1 MKSTLAFAAIALSAL
16 LTGCGA
22 APGGEVGEGEEAW
35 TATTDLGGSV
45 TSPTVGTTGSTSG
58 TVTTANAFTP
68 SRVYAFPAEIAR
80 CTTYRGVG
88 GSWVGRF
95 YGTAGMFAKMCVLEW
110 IGSGAPDA
118 GSLPSTLRTDTA
130 NKLYGDRPIV
140 APLGA
145 VVDGNWKP
153 LNDSMHLMA
162 GEVGA
167 AQTLRSR
174 AFVGVV
180 DSAKTET
187 ATDEASTGTYEHGE
201 VVGRIAREVGGTS
214 RALGVLSTLAL
225 PRNAAGS
232 ASSAGGYY
240 GYTSDLALA
249 IIQAVDAWRAR
260 TAGENVPRPLVVNLS
275 LGWDSANYLGS
286 SLAATA
292 ALTTY
297 SSTSVTNYPQR
308 SVFFAI
314 QYANCAG
321 ALVLSAAG
329 NKAQGSPSTN
339 TLMLPAAWEAVP
351 APTRAQCEGFGVG
364 PRTTPVT
371 TSPRMTYAAGG
382 VDGADKALFN
392 TRSAGQPRI
401 VAYGDAVAVSRDPK
415 IGGHTGVMTGT
426 SMSTAVAS
434 AIAAYGW
441 SLRPQTN
448 AHDVAAALYA
458 SGLDLVGSASACSYG
473 AVCKTR
479 RASRCEL
486 AAGLLGTPVSAC
498 ATVKPFLGRKVKTGI
513 DPTALAVFSK
523 PTDASTVSTLSST
536 AVNSIVNPRVRPMPG
551 SGGCSLCGI
560 YADSAYLEIANPS
573 YGIGAT
579 LDWGFG
585 GISFTPSAEYMYFP
599 VGGASFATI
608 TFTDSLNGWTST
620 EQLVFF

>member
-1 MKSTLAFAAIALSAL
+1 MKSTLAFAALSLSAL
-16 LTGCGA
+16 LAGCGS
-22 APGGEVGEGEEAW
+22 APDGAIGEGEEAW
-35 TATTDLGGSV
+35 TATTDIGGGTI
-45 TSPTVGTTGSTSG
+45 TSPTSGSLVTSTT
-58 TVTTANAFTP
+58 TVPP
-68 SRVYAFPAEIAR
+68 SNVYAFPAEVAR
-80 CTTYRGVG
+80 CTTYRGIG

-95 YGTAGMFAKMCVLEW
+95 YGSAGMFAKMCVLEW
-110 IGSGAPDA
+110 VGAGAPDA
-118 GSLPSTLRTDTA
+118 GSLPSTLRTDAAKKT
-130 NKLYGDRPIV
+130 YGDRPIV

-145 VVDGNWKP
+145 VVDGNWRP
-153 LNDSMHLMA
+153 LNDAMHRMA

-167 AQTLRSR
+167 VQTVRSR

-201 VVGRIAREVGGTS
+201 VVGRIAREVGGSS

-225 PRNAAGS
+225 PRNAAGAAS
-232 ASSAGGYY
+232 AAGGYY

-286 SLAATA
+286 SLAATSP
-292 ALTTY
+292 LTTY
-297 SSTSVTNYPQR
+297 AATSVANYPQR

-351 APTRAQCEGFGVG
+351 APTRAQCEAFGVG
-364 PRTTPVT
+364 PRTVPVSA
-371 TSPRMTYAAGG
+371 SPRMTYAVGG

-434 AIAAYGW
+434 SIAAYAW

-458 SGLDLVGSASACSYG
+458 SGHDLVGAASACSYG
-473 AVCKTR
+473 ATCKIR

-486 AAGLLGTPVSAC
+486 AAGLLGTPMSAC
-498 ATVKPFLGRKVKTGI
+498 GTVKPFLGRKVKTGI
-513 DPTALAVFSK
+513 DPTALAAFSK
-523 PTDASTVSTLSST
+523 PVDASTASTLSST

-560 YADSAYLEIANPS
+560 YSNSAYLEIANPS
-573 YGIGAT
+573 SSIGAT

-585 GISFTPSAEYMYFP
+585 GISFTPSAEYMYYP
-599 VGGASFATI
+599 MDGASFATI
-608 TFTDSLNGWTST
+608 TFTDSANGWTST
-620 EQLVFF
+620 EQLVLF